1 MKKIYLTRKNP
12 ASHFAFLTAVKP
24 TGFGDYPDYPDNTD
38 IVEIELTDAE
48 SLIGK
53 TLAYG
58 EIAELSVSNEQ
69 FNAIFNQ

>member
-1 MKKIYLTRKNP
+1 M
-12 ASHFAFLTAVKP
+12 TAVKP
-24 TGFGDYPDYPDNTD
+24 KGFGTYPDYPDETV
-38 IVEIELTDAE
+38 IVEIELADAE

-53 TLAYG
+53 PLAYG

>member
-1 MKKIYLTRKNP
+1 MKKIYFTRKNP

-24 TGFGDYPDYPDNTD
+24 TVFGNYPDYPDETV

-53 TLAYG
+53 TLAFG
-58 EIAELSVSNEQ
+58 KTVEHSVSNEQ

>member
-1 MKKIYLTRKNP
+1 MKKIYLTRKNQS
-12 ASHFAFLTAVKP
+12 SHYAFMTAVKP
-24 TGFGDYPDYPDNTD
+24 TGFGNYPDYPDETD
-38 IVEIELTDAE
+38 IVEIDLADAE